1 MAADHAYIDRLKTDR
16 EKCLEE
22 LYLKYRHDFTEW
34 AGHKF
39 SIETEEAEDIFQD
52 SLIIFYENVLSGRLT
67 TLSSSL
73 RTYLFAIGK
82 HKILK
87 NKKKL
92 PLYANV
98 DDVPDI
104 NLIDD
109 SLEDLANTE
118 EKHKAVHSALRL
130 LGPDCQKILE
140 MFYFEGCNLTTV
152 AKALNYKNE
161 NVAKVKKAS
170 CMRKLSGFMKG
181 NNS

>member
-1 MAADHAYIDRLKTDR
+1 MAADHAYINRIKTDR

-22 LYLKYRHDFTEW
+22 LYLKYRLDFTEW
-34 AGHKF
+34 ANHKF
-39 SIETEEAEDIFQD
+39 GVEIEEAEDIFQD
-52 SLIIFYENVLSGRLT
+52 SLIVFYENVLTGRLT

-87 NKKKL
+87 FKKKL

-98 DDVPDI
+98 EDVPDI
-104 NLIDD
+104 NLVDTSI
-109 SLEDLANTE
+109 EDLAIAE
-118 EKHKAVHSALRL
+118 EKHKAVHSAMRL

-140 MFYFEGCNLTTV
+140 MFYFEECNLTTV

-181 NNS
+181 KDS